1 MEKNIST
8 QFSFPLSCPYWY
20 AQDLKHVFD
29 KVDRNKDEYV
39 NRMVGEKKNNSTTAG
54 LAKVDRWESM
64 VLTGKLLMPPFTPV
78 SLSSKGT

>member
-1 MEKNIST
+1 M
-8 QFSFPLSCPYWY
+8 
-20 AQDLKHVFD
+20 FD

-39 NRMVGEKKNNSTTAG
+39 NRMVGEKKTNNSTTAG

-64 VLTGKLLMPPFTPV
+64 VLTGKLLMPRFTPV